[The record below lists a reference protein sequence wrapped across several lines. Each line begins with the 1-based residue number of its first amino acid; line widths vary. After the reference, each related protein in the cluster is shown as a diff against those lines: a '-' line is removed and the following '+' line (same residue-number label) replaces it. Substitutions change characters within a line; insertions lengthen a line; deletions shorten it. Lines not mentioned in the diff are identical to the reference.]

1 MQADPA
7 ALTPMRASAH
17 APPMG
22 ELVDLPD
29 ARSRWFADERGRSL
43 RATWHPEAGV
53 VVLSLWQADRC
64 IGTFRVSGADAAELG
79 ELLAGVSAAGASV
92 DGIAAEPG

>member
-1 MQADPA
+1 
-7 ALTPMRASAH
+7 LTPVRVRRTL
-17 APPMG
+17 PTMG

-53 VVLSLWQADRC
+53 VVLSLWQGDRC

-79 ELLAGVSAAGASV
+79 ALLASAATVRASAEDVGFVSA
-92 DGIAAEPG
+92 PGHAPH

>member
-1 MQADPA
+1 
-7 ALTPMRASAH
+7 
-17 APPMG
+17 MG

-43 RATWHPEAGV
+43 RATWHPEAGM

-64 IGTFRVSGADAAELG
+64 IGTFRVSGDDAAELG
-79 ELLAGVSAAGASV
+79 DLLTTAATT
-92 DGIAAEPG
+92 DPGDDRVARSI